1 MGAEREWWLRLSLSR
16 PVQALWT
23 MAWAVVRSLQ
33 RASHALKGRKR
44 LYASA
49 LAFKTL
55 LALVPALAVLM
66 AVLSHEAFTK
76 QREAVLDRVVD
87 VLYPV
92 DATAVG
98 PWPPSSEMAA
108 LQRLNEAGKK
118 QVRVT
123 VRKFAGQ
130 AQTMGWAGL
139 AAFALVIFYL
149 LRDVEDSFNFLW
161 GVPKGRPILA
171 QSVLFLFLLGGV
183 PLLIGLGLA
192 FFGWLGQWV
201 TVEFKAGWFLSFLG
215 LWVVCL
221 FANKLIPHAKVR
233 WGPAVWGSSLTALLL
248 SGARWGVGWYAQHA
262 VGSSKVYGALWMFP
276 VMLLWFYLCWAV
288 VLFGVETAYFTQT
301 GREQNRD

>member
-1 MGAEREWWLRLSLSR
+1 MGVEREWWLRLSVSR
-16 PVQALWT
+16 PAQALWT
-23 MAWAVVRSLQ
+23 MVWAAVQALR

-44 LYASA
+44 LYAGA
-49 LAFKTL
+49 LTFKTV

-92 DATAVG
+92 DPMAVG

-118 QVRVT
+118 EVRVT
-123 VRKFAGQ
+123 VKKFAGQ
-130 AQTMGWAGL
+130 AQRMGWAGL

-161 GVPKGRPILA
+161 GVQKGRPFLA
-171 QSVLFLFLLGGV
+171 QSAIFALLLGGI
-183 PLLIGLGLA
+183 PLLAGSGLV

-201 TVEFKAGWFLSFLG
+201 TVEFKAGWFVSFLG
-215 LWVVCL
+215 LWTACAL
-221 FANKLIPHAKVR
+221 ANKLVPHAKVR
-233 WGPAVWGSSLTALLL
+233 WGPAVWGGFLAASLLE
-248 SGARWGVGWYAQHA
+248 GVRWGVGWYAQHSVA
-262 VGSSKVYGALWMFP
+262 ASKVYGALWLFP
-276 VMLLWFYLCWAV
+276 VILLWFYLGWAV
-288 VLFGVETAYFTQT
+288 VLFGAETAYFTQT
-301 GREQNRD
+301 GREQERD